1 MLFNERT
8 TLLQSTHKMNLIG
21 PGKVRF
27 LKDLWTAMRQH
38 GMARCPQFGIDLRKD
53 RVAQLNGFQFQ
64 KRVEA
69 LFRVVACGLGGDQKL
84 PVRGFQQQQLA
95 ANLFYQPRGGF
106 IAAPQLAVGH
116 LLYRQFSRI
125 NMLPRPSRIVIQP
138 DAVIAL
144 RAPGSFRQGHI
155 GVRRKLVKIVS
166 AGNQLD
172 PRFRLGELQ
181 RNVLE
186 PFRAFKP
193 PMPKKFRVKRRGQN
207 RGSSAVV
214 AVTLQRFRGDADKM
228 LCVFARTL
236 QRNRRIIRLLQ
247 AKIDFVSCNPP
258 VAIAARPAFF
268 VELQIVRVAGI
279 SLVTAPNLRAGAGIA
294 REESNLRIAV
304 WTISIIRAIKV
315 FMRRL
320 FHRLHRPGNAASE
333 ELIRSK
339 PRRAVNQVRVNV
351 EELNSMLRQNLLY
364 AVTIKRLGRTR
375 RAIRHNRELPR
386 PCRPIAALR
395 QPYAA
400 RLASKKALM
409 RLHAGLY
416 LRTNG
421 RIRSQQRE
429 ITMRGAAGNDLNSAG
444 IIKMLEAADDV
455 GSELV
460 ELPQSLLIKM
470 QPEPRDIHHVRI
482 VLHSEIVSVFVRGFD
497 LPQEIFGEFVFEL
510 RMRKLLQQNRR
521 EIHVCLQRQALLLQF
536 AKDPQQWK
544 ICFSRRFMQP
554 FHPMRPRTVVN
565 HVGQM
570 GMQSK
575 RHISQRFVSG
585 FRSHERIGGPKSEG
599 NQRRPLSYVRC
610 RTMSL
615 KFKFTTS
622 SLSELFCTQMDG
634 AATSVAG
641 LQKQPCLVA
650 RTNVKSAVPQSP
662 TDFAIIA
669 QRGKRLEYFTIG
681 WNSLEG
687 LGALTTGIISGSISL
702 VGFGVDSFIEV
713 TSAVALLWRL
723 SVVADEESQEK
734 NERFTLKIVGACFLA
749 LSVYVAFVAVSNL
762 LQKHFP
768 AHSVAGILVACAALV
783 AMPLLSRSKKKI
795 GHQLGSGAMVAD
807 ARQADFCAYLSAILL
822 VGLILNAT
830 LGWWWADPVAALVMT
845 PIIAKEG
852 IDALQGK
859 ACCEMGCEKPT

>member
-64 KRVEA
+64 KLFRRNLAGRFKAPPRIQQCAELLQMRVEA

-106 IAAPQLAVGH
+106 IAAPQLAAGH

-125 NMLPRPSRIVIQP
+125 NMLPRPGRVVIQP

-144 RAPGSFRQGHI
+144 RAPGAFRQSDVG
-155 GVRRKLVKIVS
+155 GGRKLVKIVS
-166 AGNQLD
+166 AGNQLN
-172 PRFRLGELQ
+172 PRFRLGEFQCHVLQ
-181 RNVLE
+181 

-304 WTISIIRAIKV
+304 RTIGIIRAIKV

-375 RAIRHNRELPR
+375 RAIRQNRELPR
-386 PCRPIAALR
+386 SCRSIAALR

-400 RLASKKALM
+400 RLASKEALM

-429 ITMRGAAGNDLNSAG
+429 ISVRGAAGNNLNSPG

-470 QPEPRDIHHVRI
+470 QPETRNVHHVRI
-482 VLHSEIVSVFVRGFD
+482 VLHGEIVGVFVRGFD
-497 LPQEIFGEFVFEL
+497 LPQKIFGEFVFEL
-510 RMRKLLQQNRR
+510 RMRKLLQQNR
-521 EIHVCLQRQALLLQF
+521 
-536 AKDPQQWK
+536 K

-554 FHPMRPRTVVN
+554 FHPMRPRAVVDYI
-565 HVGQM
+565 GKM
-570 GMQSK
+570 GVQSK

-599 NQRRPLSYVRC
+599 NQRRPLPYVRC

-641 LQKQPCLVA
+641 RQKQPCFVA

-702 VGFGVDSFIEV
+702 
-713 TSAVALLWRL
+713 
-723 SVVADEESQEK
+723 
-734 NERFTLKIVGACFLA
+734 
-749 LSVYVAFVAVSNL
+749 
-762 LQKHFP
+762 
-768 AHSVAGILVACAALV
+768 
-783 AMPLLSRSKKKI
+783 
-795 GHQLGSGAMVAD
+795 
-807 ARQADFCAYLSAILL
+807 
-822 VGLILNAT
+822 
-830 LGWWWADPVAALVMT
+830 
-845 PIIAKEG
+845 
-852 IDALQGK
+852 
-859 ACCEMGCEKPT
+859 